1 MKEVQHQI
9 EVNLRNPFKKMMA
22 NVKLSSQNPGS
33 TRVITS
39 ANKDYVNSLQRELKV
54 NKNGGTYREHKQHF
68 VDITWEDLETQFNK
82 QNGKCYW
89 FGIDIDLNE
98 IFIPYSIQAPSV
110 DRIND
115 SVGYTKDNIVIT
127 TRFVNLGRGNYSK
140 EKFTEFIKKLKKT
153 LTHMAI

>member
-1 MKEVQHQI
+1 M
-9 EVNLRNPFKKMMA
+9 RNPFKKMMA

-115 SVGYTKDNIVIT
+115 SIGYTKDNIVIT

>member
-1 MKEVQHQI
+1 
-9 EVNLRNPFKKMMA
+9 MMS

-39 ANKDYVNSLQRELKV
+39 ANKAYVNSLQRELKV

-68 VDITWEDLETQFNK
+68 VDITWEDLEIQYEK

-89 FGIDIDLNE
+89 FGIDIDLDE
-98 IFIPYSIQAPSV
+98 VFIPYSIQAPSV

-140 EKFTEFIKKLKKT
+140 EKFIEFIKKLKKT